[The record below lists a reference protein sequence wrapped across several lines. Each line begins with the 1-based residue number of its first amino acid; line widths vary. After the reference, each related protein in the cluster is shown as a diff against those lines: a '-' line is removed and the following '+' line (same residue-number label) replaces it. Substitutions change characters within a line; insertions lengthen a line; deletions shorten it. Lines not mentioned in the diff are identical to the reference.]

1 MFWVRYSLN
10 TIKVKGLLFAHMEN
24 RLDWFFKQ
32 YWWAAVVCNLLGE
45 QFKTD
50 TRQWH
55 WIDYGQTISSEA
67 LHPLITL
74 QLSLWLLIGS
84 MLIQLSYQKWHMSH
98 YFSTSKASTV
108 YVIVINDA
116 VECCCMQAKSC
127 VYDVRV
133 ATSTTA

>member
-1 MFWVRYSLN
+1 
-10 TIKVKGLLFAHMEN
+10 
-24 RLDWFFKQ
+24 
-32 YWWAAVVCNLLGE
+32 
-45 QFKTD
+45 
-50 TRQWH
+50 
-55 WIDYGQTISSEA
+55 
-67 LHPLITL
+67 
-74 QLSLWLLIGS
+74 
-84 MLIQLSYQKWHMSH
+84 MSH